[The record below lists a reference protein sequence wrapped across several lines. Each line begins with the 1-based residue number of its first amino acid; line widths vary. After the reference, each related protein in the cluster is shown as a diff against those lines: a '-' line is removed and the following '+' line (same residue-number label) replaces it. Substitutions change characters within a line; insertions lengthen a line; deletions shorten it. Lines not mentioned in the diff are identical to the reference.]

1 MRSYSSVGK
10 EQHIVIARILL
21 HILILLIL
29 SVPVSGFAA
38 PVISPIAPGFN
49 VTGVTAE
56 LVAGQQ
62 TAIPLLTS
70 WKPLGVIAIESYDA
84 NSGKMLRAELDG
96 GGYPVG
102 VDFPLIENSALYV
115 YSSQLNTLPLGNSTS
130 CAPLNLVAGFNLA
143 SHACFPPLY
152 QASQFITS
160 IGAANITS
168 LSRLDLHSGRWQTA
182 AVDSG
187 TIVGN
192 DFPLIPGEGY
202 VIQAAAITSG
212 WNSPQLGLTPATLAV
227 QQGQPGTTLTVTIS
241 GAAPAGGTQIDL
253 VSSDPTLVSVP
264 AQVTVLQ
271 GNTSVSIPLTLPDT
285 GSSSIQSVTVTAS
298 RPGMNSSQA
307 SLSVRPKPTINLS
320 PLTTLTGLTFTYL
333 LTVNLSDV
341 APPGGFPVSLA
352 AAPTGIVSVPASV
365 TIPAGTSSVQ
375 VTVTAIAV
383 GNSTIIA
390 TAPGRGV
397 SGTQNIVTVKPIQ
410 TMNYGPL
417 ITAEVGIQVGPPP
430 TAPTSVA
437 VTYSPVASAEVGVAV
452 GPVFTGVSPNHGA
465 IGITALPVTISG
477 YGLNVV
483 TGISL
488 YPATGIT
495 VGTPSVAPDGLSAT
509 VLIDITANAV
519 VGGRT
524 VLVTTATGSIM
535 PSRAGADIFTVT
547 LQTPE
552 IYSIQPIR
560 AMVGQNVTMSI
571 SGKNLNSASS
581 VEFTP
586 STGILVNNPPTV
598 SPDGTM
604 ITTVFAI
611 AANAP
616 LGDRVVTVTTP
627 GGTASTAASPANTF
641 SVTSDLGTA
650 YSPLISTEVGVL
662 VQLPIASTNQNANYG
677 PTVSPEVG
685 VTVGSTITSITPVSA
700 AIGATG
706 VRVRALGIGLSSA
719 TALSFY
725 PPDGI
730 TVHAETFA
738 IGGDGNP
745 EVIVDIAANAPVTL
759 RTVLV
764 ALPSGTA
771 LPSSP
776 DSDKFRVTLPKPEIY
791 SVQPNRAMVGQSVST
806 TIMGKNFASASSLDF
821 TPSTGIT
828 VINPPTISPDGTMI
842 TTSFTIAVNAPLGD
856 RVVTVTTPGGTSSA
870 TASTA
875 NTFSVTSDL
884 GTTYTPLV
892 SAEVGILVSPPAGSN
907 QVSMPYGPVSSA
919 EVGIMVT
926 PAAPPTSQNVDYG
939 PVVSSQVG
947 VAVGGVLTGFSPA
960 AMEPGSTVTYTLTGV
975 GLASVTGIT
984 VVPSANLTVVAWT
997 PAGDGLSGTVTITA
1011 DSGAVSGARTLVPM
1025 AGSAALP
1032 SIPGHDILLIGYKPI
1047 VNSISTTFPASS
1059 VQATVGTTYT
1069 LTLNGMHLQGVT
1081 KVEVIPSDGITIG
1094 SLPNWFT
1101 IGASEYV
1108 SVTIIVAADAVAS
1121 DRLVLL
1127 TTPYG
1132 SSSAIPD
1139 TANTLSIFRPI
1150 ASISPDS
1157 SGYNQVAADET
1168 SATNDRYTFTSAGLI
1183 ELIGLSGRKL
1193 DVSLLPSLL
1202 RFVMNPATHSVNE
1215 TSKDRLI
1222 STVDL
1227 PQASRGPP
1235 LVIA

>member
-1 MRSYSSVGK
+1 M
-10 EQHIVIARILL
+10 IARILL

-29 SVPVSGFAA
+29 SIPVSGFAA
-38 PVISPIAPGFN
+38 PVISPIAPGLN

-56 LVAGQQ
+56 LVAGRQ
-62 TAIPLLTS
+62 TAIPLLST
-70 WKPLGVIAIESYDA
+70 WKVSGVTAIESYDT

-102 VDFPLIENSALYV
+102 ADFPLIENSALYV
-115 YSSQLNTLPLGNSTS
+115 YSSQLNTLPLGISTT
-130 CAPLNLVAGFNLA
+130 CAPLNLAAGFNLV
-143 SHACFPPLY
+143 SHACFPPNFS
-152 QASQFITS
+152 AFQFIAS
-160 IGAANITS
+160 VGNANITS

-187 TIVGN
+187 TIVGD

-202 VIQAAAITSG
+202 VIQAAAVTSG
-212 WNSPQLGLTPATLAV
+212 WTSPQLGLTPATLTV
-227 QQGQPGTTLTVTIS
+227 WQGQPGTALTVTIS

-253 VSSDPTLVSVP
+253 VSSDPTLVDVA

-285 GSSSIQSVTVTAS
+285 GSVTPQSVTVTAS
-298 RPGMNSSQA
+298 RPGMNSSQS

-341 APPGGFPVSLA
+341 APPGGFPVTLA
-352 AAPTGIVSVPASV
+352 AAPAGIVSVPTSV
-365 TIPAGTSSVQ
+365 SIPAGTGSTQ
-375 VTVTAIAV
+375 VTVTATAV
-383 GNSTIIA
+383 GSTIITA
-390 TAPGRGV
+390 TSPGRGI
-397 SGTQNIVTVKPIQ
+397 SGSQNSVTVKPIQ

-430 TAPTSVA
+430 TAPTNA
-437 VTYSPVASAEVGVAV
+437 DVTYSPVASAEVGVAV
-452 GPVFTGVSPNHGA
+452 GPVFTGVAPNHGV
-465 IGITALPVTISG
+465 IGSTALPVTISG
-477 YGLNVV
+477 FGLNTV

-488 YPATGIT
+488 YPATDIT
-495 VGTPSVAPDGLSAT
+495 VGTPSIAPDGTSAT
-509 VLIDITANAV
+509 VLIDIAANAA

-552 IYSIQPIR
+552 IYSVQPIR

-627 GGTASTAASPANTF
+627 GGTSSATASAANTF
-641 SVTSDLGTA
+641 SITSDPGTT
-650 YSPLISTEVGVL
+650 YSPLVSREVGVL
-662 VQLPIASTNQNANYG
+662 VQLPVASTNHNVNYG
-677 PTVSPEVG
+677 PTVSSQVG

-700 AIGATG
+700 AIGAAG
-706 VRVRALGIGLSSA
+706 VRVRALGIGLDSA

-745 EVIVDIAANAPVTL
+745 EVTVDISANAPVTL

-776 DSDKFRVTLPKPEIY
+776 DSDKFRVTLQKPEIY
-791 SVQPNRAMVGQSVST
+791 SVQPNRAMVGQSVSM
-806 TIMGKNFASASSLDF
+806 TILGKNFSSASSVDF

-828 VINPPTISPDGTMI
+828 VINPPTVSPDGTMI

-856 RVVTVTTPGGTSSA
+856 RVVTVTTPGGTSSI
-870 TASTA
+870 TVSTA
-875 NTFSVTSDL
+875 NTFSVTSDM
-884 GTTYTPLV
+884 GTTYTPLL
-892 SAEVGILVSPPAGSN
+892 SAEVGVLVSTPAVSN
-907 QVSMPYGPVSSA
+907 QVVNYGPVTSS
-919 EVGIMVT
+919 EVGVMVT
-926 PAAPPTSQNVDYG
+926 PLAAQTSQNVDYS
-939 PVVSSQVG
+939 PVVSAQVG
-947 VAVGGVLTGFSPA
+947 VAVGGVFTGFSPA

-975 GLASVTGIT
+975 DLANVTGIT
-984 VVPSANLTVVAWT
+984 VVPSANLNVTAWT

-1069 LTLNGMHLQGVT
+1069 LTLNGVHLQGVT
-1081 KVEVIPSDGITIG
+1081 KIEVIPSDGITIA

-1108 SVTIIVAADAVAS
+1108 SVTVIVDANAAAS

-1132 SSSAIPD
+1132 SSGTTPD
-1139 TANTLSIFRPI
+1139 TSNTLSIFRP
-1150 ASISPDS
+1150 
-1157 SGYNQVAADET
+1157 
-1168 SATNDRYTFTSAGLI
+1168 
-1183 ELIGLSGRKL
+1183 LIGMAPVGDDNIRIAAKELPAAFGKDSLTILQITKVYGVNGRKL
-1193 DVSLLPSLL
+1193 DVALLQSPQRISLRETAHTAGGISRDREIDSTGLP
-1202 RFVMNPATHSVNE
+1202 T
-1215 TSKDRLI
+1215 
-1222 STVDL
+1222 
-1227 PQASRGPP
+1227 ASRGPP
-1235 LVIA
+1235 KIIV